1 MIHAPGKKKLSD
13 LKIGIIG
20 AGHLGLTMAQVFIK
34 SFLPVPNLFI
44 SFKGSLHTKKL
55 IEGLGLSDQVVPI
68 EELCM
73 AADIAFIFIR
83 PQSFIDFK
91 IPATGTDTLFVSG
104 MAGVPLASLEK
115 VFGKKVCRIM
125 TSGPDTIRKN
135 KAMAAIYP
143 FNEVI
148 NRIMTE
154 SGFTPMILN
163 EEREM
168 HYFTVGVCLPAA
180 FVLAKKLGI
189 NIEIDATDLKP
200 GYAIMRQLYEWA
212 KSVTPEFASDKEAG
226 DYVHKMATPGGITEA
241 ILINLEKSRDLLQ
254 AVEAGVERSIA
265 ISDGFS

>member
-1 MIHAPGKKKLSD
+1 MPPEKKKLSD

-91 IPATGTDTLFVSG
+91 ITSIGANILFVSG
-104 MAGVPLASLEK
+104 MAGVPLTSLEK
-115 VFGKKVCRIM
+115 TFGRNVCRIM
-125 TSGPDTIRKN
+125 TSGPDTVRQN

-148 NRIMTE
+148 NRILTE

-189 NIEIDATDLKP
+189 DVESGLEDLKP
-200 GYAIMRQLYEWA
+200 GYAIIRQLYLWA
-212 KSVTPEFASDKEAG
+212 KDVVPVFNSGGEAD
-226 DYVHKMATPGGITEA
+226 DYVRKMATPGGITEA
-241 ILINLEKSRDLLQ
+241 ILINLQKSRDLLQ
-254 AVEAGVERSIA
+254 AVEAGVERSIT
-265 ISDGFS
+265 ISARFE

>member
-1 MIHAPGKKKLSD
+1 MPLEKKQLSD

-20 AGHLGLTMAQVFIK
+20 AGHLGLTMAQVFIN
-34 SFLPVPNLFI
+34 SFLSVPNLFI
-44 SFKGSLHTKKL
+44 SFKGSPHTKKL

-73 AADIAFIFIR
+73 ATDIAFIFIR

-91 IPATGTDTLFVSG
+91 VTSIGASTLFVSG
-104 MAGVPLASLEK
+104 MAGVPLVSLQK
-115 VFGKKVCRIM
+115 TFGNNVCRIM
-125 TSGPDTIRKN
+125 TSGPDTIRQN

-143 FNEVI
+143 FNEVV

-163 EEREM
+163 EEQEM

-180 FVLAKKLGI
+180 LVLAKKLGI
-189 NIEIDATDLKP
+189 DVEIPFTDLKP
-200 GYAIMRQLYEWA
+200 GYAIVRQLYVWA
-212 KSVTPEFASDKEAG
+212 KSVIPEFVSDKEAG

-241 ILINLEKSRDLLQ
+241 ILINLEKSRDLLH
-254 AVEAGVERSIA
+254 AVEAGVDKSIA
-265 ISDGFS
+265 ISHAFVS